1 MIRTIDPSTGAELE
15 RFDYMPRQRID
26 ALLDAALRAAKQ
38 WRDMGVAERATL
50 LRGVA
55 SGLRARRD
63 DLAATAVREM
73 GKPIAQARAE
83 IEKCAWCCDYFADHT
98 ADMLSP
104 RDAPSNAARSYVA
117 FRPLGVVLAIM
128 PWNFPYWQV
137 FRAAAPALMAGNALV
152 LSHAPNTTRC
162 GLEIERLFVDAGAP
176 QGLLTTLLASHE
188 TVDALIADRRIDGV
202 TLTGSERAG
211 VAVASAAGA
220 SLKKSV
226 LELGGSDAYVV
237 LADADLERAAQTAVT
252 ARFQNNGQSCIAA
265 KRFIV
270 DASVYDEFLAS
281 FVERARTQKLGN
293 PMEEQTQ
300 LGPCARHDL
309 RTTLHG
315 QIAATLERGASLA
328 LGGRAIEGPGYYYE
342 PTIVSDVLPGTRMF
356 DEEVFGPAAAV
367 VRANGVDDAIRL
379 ANASSYGLGFSIWT
393 GEPAAAERIAERV
406 EAGAVFV
413 NGMVASDPRLPF
425 GGVKKSGYGREL
437 SSFGIHEFTNVQT
450 VWVGS

>member
-1 MIRTIDPSTGAELE
+1 MIRTVDPSTGTELE
-15 RFDYMPRQRID
+15 RFDYMTLQRID
-26 ALLDAALRAAKQ
+26 ALLDAASHAAKR
-38 WRDMGVAERATL
+38 WRDTAVAERAML

-55 SGLRARRD
+55 GGLRAKCD
-63 DLAATAVREM
+63 ELAVTAVREM

-83 IEKCAWCCDYFADHT
+83 VEKCAWCCDYFADRA

-104 RDAPSNAARSYVA
+104 RDTPSNAARSYVA

-137 FRAAAPALMAGNALV
+137 FRAAAPALMAGNGVV

-162 GLEIERLFVDAGAP
+162 GLEIERLFVDAAAP
-176 QGLLTTLLASHE
+176 QGLFTTLLASHE

-237 LADADLERAAQTAVT
+237 LGDADLERAAQMAVT

-270 DASVYDEFLAS
+270 DATVYDDFLAN
-281 FVERARTQKLGN
+281 FVERARAQKLGN
-293 PMEEQTQ
+293 PIEEQTQ
-300 LGPCARHDL
+300 LGPCARQDL

-315 QIAATLERGASLA
+315 QIAATLERGAALA

-342 PTIVSDVLPGTRMF
+342 PTIVSGVLPGTRMF

-367 VRANGVDDAIRL
+367 VRANGVDEAIQL

-393 GEPAAAERIAERV
+393 GDTAAAERIAARV

-437 SSFGIHEFTNVQT
+437 SAFGIHEFTNVQT
-450 VWVGS
+450 VWLG